1 MNKEFDTELFRQAM
15 AACTDGLA
23 IADASEPH
31 LPLIYVNPA
40 FERLTGYTAGEVL
53 GRNCRF
59 LQRDDS
65 NQVGLALVR
74 AAIEKGEG
82 CVVTLRNYR
91 KDGSSFWNELSLA
104 PILDPSGKI
113 SHFFAQL
120 NDVSERV
127 ATETKLLARHKSLL
141 ARKRELELL
150 ALRDGLTGLYNRR
163 AFDEQLEREWNRA
176 RRDQSPLSLIM
187 IDIDHF
193 KRFNDTFGHPAGDHC
208 IQAVAGIVQR
218 CFARGSDLVARYGGD
233 EFVVLASAVSRKH
246 AQQRADQ
253 LHAAVKALSLETPV
267 QVPAP
272 VTLSVGVATAI
283 PLQRKSP
290 EDLLDAAD
298 RALYQYKRRH
308 RAQLEQIAAARTS
321 SQRLLERI
329 AAASQ

>member
-1 MNKEFDTELFRQAM
+1 MNKGFDTQLFRQAM

-65 NQVGLALVR
+65 NQVGLSLLR
-74 AAIEKGEG
+74 AAIEKGAG

-91 KDGSSFWNELSLA
+91 KDGSPFWNELSLA
-104 PILDPSGKI
+104 PILDPSGKLT
-113 SHFFAQL
+113 HFFAQL

-127 ATETKLLARHKSLL
+127 AAETKLQARHKSLL

-176 RRDQSPLSLIM
+176 RRDQAPLSLIM

-208 IQAVAGIVQR
+208 IQVVAGIVQR

-233 EFVVLASAVSRKH
+233 EFVVLASAVTRKQVQH
-246 AQQRADQ
+246 RADQ
-253 LHAAVKALSLETPV
+253 LHEAVKVLSAQPTGSLPS
-267 QVPAP
+267 P

-283 PLQRKSP
+283 PLPRKTPS
-290 EDLLDAAD
+290 DLLDAAD
-298 RALYQYKRRH
+298 RALYQYKRRQ
-308 RAQLEQIAAARTS
+308 RERMSEPSTPNTSAR
-321 SQRLLERI
+321 RLLERL
-329 AAASQ
+329 ALVT